1 MKRSFLLIVSII
13 AIAWIVPTNAF
24 GQGRG
29 RGIGPGRKSD
39 VFVNSHDARIGR
51 IGRLDGRGPQIGSRT
66 ILVVPRHRGR
76 GIGLARKSRFI
87 NGHDARDGRFDGR
100 GPRVNRGFF
109 SNGIF
114 IPRGSRVRHRMIV
127 RDSDRDQFRRTER
140 LNRLEMLRRERIAEQ
155 RHFGNRFGWRRP

>member
-1 MKRSFLLIVSII
+1 MLLIVSII
-13 AIAWIVPTNAF
+13 AIVWIGPANAF

-29 RGIGPGRKSD
+29 RGIGLGRKSD
-39 VFVNSHDARIGR
+39 VFVNRHDAR

-66 ILVVPRHRGR
+66 ILVVPRNRGR

-100 GPRVNRGFF
+100 GPRMNRGF

-114 IPRGSRVRHRMIV
+114 IPRGSRIRHRMIV

-140 LNRLEMLRRERIAEQ
+140 LNRLEMLRQERIAEQ
-155 RHFGNRFGWRRP
+155 RRFGNRSGWRRP